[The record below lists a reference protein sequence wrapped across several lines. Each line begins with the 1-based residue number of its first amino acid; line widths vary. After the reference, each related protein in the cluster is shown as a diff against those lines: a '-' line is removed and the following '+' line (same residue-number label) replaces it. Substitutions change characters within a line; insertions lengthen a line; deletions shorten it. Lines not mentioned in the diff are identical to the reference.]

1 LITYVL
7 GRVLL
12 TIPVLVGAAIFI
24 FLLFELIPGDVV
36 SAAMGVQ
43 LLDADQQA
51 AMRAALGLD
60 RPMTDRL
67 LDYVA
72 GLVQGDLGRSLRTS
86 QAVLPMILAQ
96 LPSTLILIAAGL
108 SVALLIGIPLGLLA
122 ALRRNSWVD
131 TVSMSGAVLG
141 VSIPQYWLGLV
152 LILIFAVW
160 LRWLPATGS
169 STPESLILPAITL
182 GVAEAAIIARLVR
195 SSMVETLGAD
205 FVRTARA
212 KGLAD
217 HRVVIRHAFRN
228 SLIPV
233 VTMLGLQIGALL
245 GGAVVIEVVF
255 ARPGIGQM
263 IVTAITKRDL
273 PVVQGGVL
281 TIAVIFVLVNLVV
294 DILYG
299 RLDPRVRL
307 GKDAA

>member
-1 LITYVL
+1 MITYVL

-131 TVSMSGAVLG
+131 AVSMSGAVLG